1 MRLVILLIAALV
13 LAGCASTPGDD
24 RYQFGDGS
32 KALLGYQR
40 DYCATT
46 SPLLRAGLLIA
57 IRSQVPDYPPS
68 GLCTD
73 AEQVLQAEIA
83 RQVADLPEGAVVS
96 VEQAR
101 KDQERFTD

>member
-1 MRLVILLIAALV
+1 MRLVILLIAV
-13 LAGCASTPGDD
+13 LALTGCASTPDD
-24 RYQFGDGS
+24 GYQFGDGS